1 MCRPLNMLLQF
12 FFYLFLILHVFCG
25 HCNKLTETLILSQL
39 LSQKPQS
46 QGQPMAL
53 PVGSWKPVFLPLLAS
68 GAHGR
73 SLSRGHVPPVSAPM
87 FTQLLL

>member
-1 MCRPLNMLLQF
+1 MCLPLTPLLPF
-12 FFYLFLILHVFCG
+12 FFYLFLVLHVFCG
-25 HCNKLTETLILSQL
+25 HCNKLTETFILSQL

-53 PVGSWKPVFLPLLAS
+53 PLGSREPVFLPLLAS
-68 GAHGR
+68 GARGR
-73 SLSRGHVPPVSAPM
+73 SVSGGHIPPVPAPM